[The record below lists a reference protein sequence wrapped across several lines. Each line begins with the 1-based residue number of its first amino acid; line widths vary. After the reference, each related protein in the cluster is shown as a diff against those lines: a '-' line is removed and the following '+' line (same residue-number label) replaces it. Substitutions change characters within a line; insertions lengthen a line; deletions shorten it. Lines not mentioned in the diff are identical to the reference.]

1 MMKKICIILAVA
13 LIGVTASA
21 QDFSKVGTAGA
32 QFLKIGVGA
41 RYHAMGEA
49 SVASVDDAYALY
61 WNPAGM
67 TRVFANEMAFTH
79 INYLLDVN
87 LNYIAYVRRVEDVGV
102 FGASAMILS
111 MDEQEITTVEEPD
124 GTGDT
129 YGASSWALQLGYARD
144 LTAQFS
150 MGVSF
155 KVVGEKIYNERAHG
169 FAFDFGTL
177 LYTGVKSLRIGM
189 NISNMGPEMKFDG
202 PDLDVPYEPDPNNP
216 NQDPFS
222 SRLEVDSYDLPLTFR
237 VGAAYDLIFNEE
249 TKLLLAL
256 EAKHPNDN
264 LQQGSFGA
272 EFAWKDRY
280 FLRGGYKL
288 NYEEEGLA
296 LGGGFMTQLTGGTDI
311 SFDYAWVDFGRLSS
325 VHRFSA
331 SLVF

>member
-1 MMKKICIILAVA
+1 MMKKICLVLAVA

-21 QDFSKVGTAGA
+21 DEFSKAGSTGA

-49 SVASVDDAYALY
+49 SVAVVNDAYSMY

-67 TRVFANEMAFTH
+67 TKIISNELAFTY
-79 INYLLDVN
+79 IDYLLDVK
-87 LNYIAYVRRVEDVGV
+87 LNYLSYTKRINDLGV
-102 FGASAMILS
+102 FGVSATILS
-111 MDEQEITTVEEPD
+111 MDDQEITTVEEPD
-124 GTGDT
+124 GTGET
-129 YGASSWALQLGYARD
+129 YSASSYALQVGYARD

-150 MGVSF
+150 FGASF
-155 KVVGEKIYNERAHG
+155 KIIGEKIYNERAYG

-177 LYTGVKSLRIGM
+177 MYTGINSLRIGM

-202 PDLDVPYEPDPNNP
+202 PDHDVTYEPDPSNP
-216 NQDPFS
+216 NQDPFN
-222 SRLEVDSYDLPLTFR
+222 SRLKSEPYDLPLIFR
-237 VGAAYDLIFNEE
+237 IGAAYDFMFGEDM
-249 TKLLLAL
+249 KLLMSV

-264 LQQGSFGA
+264 LQQGALGA
-272 EFAWKDRY
+272 ELAWKDHY

-288 NYEEEGLA
+288 NYEEEGLGF
-296 LGGGFMTQLTGGTDI
+296 GGGFITRITGETDL
-311 SFDYAWVDFGRLSS
+311 SLDYAWVDFGRLNS